1 MKLFSVI
8 LFSLIVG
15 GCSESSP
22 FTAEKPE
29 NLLSETKFK
38 SILSEITSPK
48 KVNEEVTR
56 LGKEIL
62 KKEGVDS
69 TEYAQSFDYYASD
82 KDKMERIYNEIINGF
97 DKKIKELN

>member
-29 NLLSETKFK
+29 NLLSETKFSRQTGLTGK
-38 SILSEITSPK
+38 HGQMQRPCGVTIPK
-48 KVNEEVTR
+48 RERGLKVKVQT
-56 LGKEIL
+56 
-62 KKEGVDS
+62 
-69 TEYAQSFDYYASD
+69 TE
-82 KDKMERIYNEIINGF
+82 
-97 DKKIKELN
+97 